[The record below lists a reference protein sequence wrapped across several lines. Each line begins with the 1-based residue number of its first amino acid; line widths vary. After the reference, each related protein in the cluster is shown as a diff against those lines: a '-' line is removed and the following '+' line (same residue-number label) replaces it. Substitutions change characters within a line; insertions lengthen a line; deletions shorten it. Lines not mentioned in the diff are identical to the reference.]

1 MPQRLPNIIVK
12 VNQQHLAG
20 RHLRVLFWF
29 DTERNN
35 FDKVKLRYFL
45 GESMMRNAHSMT
57 RLVASAKPSNQV
69 ESVYDEVVNNSI
81 RDIFARSQF
90 FIFSF

>member
-1 MPQRLPNIIVK
+1 
-12 VNQQHLAG
+12 
-20 RHLRVLFWF
+20 
-29 DTERNN
+29 
-35 FDKVKLRYFL
+35 
-45 GESMMRNAHSMT
+45 MMRNAHSMT